1 MEHAALTFERV
12 KAGYKDRMVLDD
24 LSFQVREG
32 EFISLIGPNGCGKS
46 TLLKTAAALLRPFEG
61 RVLLFGKDIRSMRPA
76 VRARHIGV
84 VPQKVES
91 PMAFT
96 VGQIV
101 MNGRTATAGF
111 LRGVSDEDYVV
122 IERSMIY
129 TNVLHLKDRYFMEL
143 SGGEQQRAIL
153 AMVLAQEPRI
163 LMLDESIA
171 HLDINHRYEVLR
183 ILRRINRENRM
194 TIFLVSHDLA
204 LTAEVADRLI
214 LMSEGRIVSEG
225 RPEQV
230 LVSEI
235 LDRVYD
241 CELQVQ
247 RDPVTGSIHV
257 SGMLEDFNGSTKK
270 HKSVHVIAGGGT
282 GIELFRRFSLQ
293 GFSITSGVLNAMDSD
308 AEAARALG
316 VDAVLEKPFSAI
328 GEDAFQQAAAKAE
341 NADFLVVS
349 DVPFGPGNLVNL
361 RLAKDALKAGKEV
374 WIAEGSTD
382 RDYTEGKQAA
392 AVVEQLLAD
401 GAKTWTNLHDLMK
414 ELKGGKERQNS
425 KGKSQK

>member
-1 MEHAALTFERV
+1 MGQAALTFDRV
-12 KAGYKDRMVLDD
+12 KAGYKGRMVLDD
-24 LSFQVREG
+24 LSFQVKEG
-32 EFISLIGPNGCGKS
+32 EFIALIGPNGCGKS
-46 TLLKTAAALLRPFEG
+46 TLLKTAAALLKPLG
-61 RVLLFGKDIRSMRPA
+61 GSVSLFGQDVSRMSPM

-101 MNGRTATAGF
+101 MNGRTATSGLF
-111 LRGVSDEDYVV
+111 SGLSEDDYVV

-171 HLDINHRYEVLR
+171 HLDINHRYELLR
-183 ILRRINRENRM
+183 ILKKINREKRM
-194 TIFLVSHDLA
+194 TVFLVSHDLS
-204 LTAEVADRLI
+204 LSAEVADRLI
-214 LMSEGRIVSEG
+214 LMSEGGIVTEG
-225 RPEQV
+225 PPDRV
-230 LVSEI
+230 LVPEI

-241 CELQVQ
+241 CELKVQ
-247 RDPVTGSIHV
+247 RDPVTGSMHI
-257 SGMLEDFNGSTKK
+257 SGALEDFNGTDKK
-270 HKSVHVIAGGGT
+270 HRTVHIVAGGGT

-293 GFSITSGVLNAMDSD
+293 GFVVTGGVLNAMDSD

-328 GEDAFQQAAAKAE
+328 GDEAFLKAAQKAAQA
-341 NADFLVVS
+341 DLLVIS
-349 DVPFGPGNLVNL
+349 DVPFGPGNLINL
-361 RLAKDALKAGKEV
+361 QLAQDALKSGKEV
-374 WIAEGSTD
+374 WIAAGIAR

-392 AVVEQLLAD
+392 AVVKQLLAD
-401 GAKTWTNLHDLMK
+401 GARTWTNLHELMK
-414 ELKGGKERQNS
+414 EMKGEH
-425 KGKSQK
+425 

>member
-1 MEHAALTFERV
+1 MEQAALTFDDV
-12 KAGYKDRMVLDD
+12 KAGYKGRVVLDG
-24 LSFQVREG
+24 LSFRVQEG

-46 TLLKTAAALLRPFEG
+46 TLLKTAAALLKPFEG
-61 RVLLFGKDIRSMRPA
+61 NVYLFGKDVRTMRP
-76 VRARHIGV
+76 VIRAGQIGV

-101 MNGRTATAGF
+101 MNGRTAASGF
-111 LRGVSDEDYVV
+111 LRGLAEEDYVV

-183 ILRRINRENRM
+183 ILKRINREEHM
-194 TIFLVSHDLA
+194 TVILVSHDLS
-204 LTAEVADRLI
+204 LSAEIADRLI

-225 RPEQV
+225 RPEKV
-230 LVSEI
+230 LLPEI
-235 LDRVYD
+235 LGRVYD

-247 RDPVTGSIHV
+247 HDPVTGAIHV
-257 SGMLEDFNGSTKK
+257 SGILDGFNIRRET
-270 HKSVHVIAGGGT
+270 HKNVHVIAGGGT
-282 GIELFRRFSLQ
+282 GIELYRRLSLQ
-293 GFSITSGVLNAMDSD
+293 GFGLTTGVLNGMDSD

-328 GEDAFQQAAAKAE
+328 GEEVFQNASAMAAKA
-341 NADFLVVS
+341 DILLVS
-349 DVPFGPGNLVNL
+349 DVPFGPGNLINL
-361 RLAKDALKAGKEV
+361 RLAEEALDAGKEV
-374 WIAEGSTD
+374 WIAGGIAE
-382 RDYTEGKQAA
+382 RDYTEGKQA
-392 AVVEQLLAD
+392 VTIVRQLLAD
-401 GAKTWTNLHDLMK
+401 GAKTWTSLHDLVK
-414 ELKGGKERQNS
+414 ELKERVL
-425 KGKSQK
+425 

>member
-1 MEHAALTFERV
+1 MEQEALTFDKV
-12 KAGYKDRMVLDD
+12 KAGYKGRVVLDD
-24 LSFQVREG
+24 LSFQVQEG

-46 TLLKTAAALLRPFEG
+46 TLLKTAAAFLKPLEG
-61 RVLLFGKDIRSMRPA
+61 SVYLFGKDIRSMRP
-76 VRARHIGV
+76 VTRARHIGV

-96 VGQIV
+96 VSQVV
-101 MNGRTATAGF
+101 MNGRTATSGF
-111 LRGVSDEDYVV
+111 LRGLAEEDYVV

-129 TNVLHLKDRYFMEL
+129 TNVLHLQDRYFMEL
-143 SGGEQQRAIL
+143 SGGEQQRVIL

-183 ILRRINRENRM
+183 ILKRINRENRI
-194 TIFLVSHDLA
+194 TVFLVSHELA
-204 LTAEVADRLI
+204 LSAEVADRLM

-225 RPEQV
+225 RPEKV
-230 LVSEI
+230 LVPEI

-247 RDPVTGSIHV
+247 RDPVTGSVHV
-257 SGMLEDFNGSTKK
+257 SGMLEDYNGIQAR

-293 GFSITSGVLNAMDSD
+293 GFRITSGVLNGMDSD
-308 AEAARALG
+308 AEAAHALG
-316 VDAVLEKPFSAI
+316 VEAVLEKPFSAI
-328 GEDAFQQAAAKAE
+328 GDAAFQKASSMVAKA
-341 NADFLVVS
+341 DILVVS

-361 RLAKDALKAGKEV
+361 QLAKKALDSGKKV
-374 WIAEGSTD
+374 WIAEGIAD
-382 RDYTEGKQAA
+382 RDYTKEKK
-392 AVVEQLLAD
+392 AVRMVQQLLAD
-401 GAKTWTNLHDLMK
+401 GARNWTNLHDLMK
-414 ELKGGKERQNS
+414 ELKGDH
-425 KGKSQK
+425 

>member
-1 MEHAALTFERV
+1 MQDFWMEQAALTFERV
-12 KAGYKDRMVLDD
+12 KAGYKGRMVLDD
-24 LSFQVREG
+24 LSFQVKEG

-46 TLLKTAAALLRPFEG
+46 TLLKTAAALLKPVG
-61 RVLLFGKDIRSMRPA
+61 GNVYVFGKDVRTMRP
-76 VRARHIGV
+76 VIRARHIGV

-101 MNGRTATAGF
+101 LNGRTAASGF
-111 LRGVSDEDYVV
+111 FRGLAEEDYVV
-122 IERSMIY
+122 VERSMIY

-183 ILRRINRENRM
+183 ILKRINREKRM
-194 TIFLVSHDLA
+194 TVFLVSHDLS
-204 LTAEVADRLI
+204 LSAEIADRLI
-214 LMSEGRIVSEG
+214 LMSEGRIVEQG
-225 RPEQV
+225 IPEKV
-230 LVSEI
+230 LVPEI

-241 CELQVQ
+241 CELKVQ

-257 SGMLEDFNGSTKK
+257 SGILDAFNGNPEK
-270 HKSVHVIAGGGT
+270 HKSVHIVAGGGT
-282 GIELFRRFSLQ
+282 GIEVFRRFSLQ

-308 AEAARALG
+308 AEAALALG

-328 GEDAFQQAAAKAE
+328 GEDAFEHASSKAAK
-341 NADFLVVS
+341 ADFLVVT
-349 DVPFGPGNLVNL
+349 DVPFGPGNLINL
-361 RLAKDALKAGKEV
+361 RLAKDALQAGKEV
-374 WIAEGSTD
+374 WIAEGTAG

-392 AVVEQLLAD
+392 AIVEQLLAD
-401 GAKTWTNLHDLMK
+401 GARTWANLHELMK
-414 ELKGGKERQNS
+414 ELKGEQ
-425 KGKSQK
+425 KSQK